1 MPRVDGATQMEP
13 KYLDRSMQKHDHGE
27 ALKQMFFHNSYKD
40 LDELRPLLTK
50 ETEEGRCIS
59 EGMRRCVNAYVET
72 DEQALER
79 IFTDID
85 SQRLYQMLQRL
96 YSQDN
101 ETGRLITHNLLE
113 AAYACFEGKVWHY
126 SYSVTGQVELITT
139 ERKGINPESLAFTPE
154 ERMRHMLAKNEWIMK
169 ENKFY
174 AEQAR
179 WLKED
184 MRKSTIYKARQE
196 DWPRWEEA
204 LSTDWLSAGFE
215 AGGPVTALDLA
226 HELRATMRPIHPLE
240 TQVEDS
246 ERRQNYREYQK
257 RLRAYSDVS
266 GVCGCVASPGALG
279 LLDAFFGAGRV
290 QSKER
295 RRQRPY

>member
-1 MPRVDGATQMEP
+1 MDNATQVEENDEEMRVARVDKATQMEP
-13 KYLDRSMQKHDHGE
+13 ECIDRMTQKHDHGE
-27 ALKQMFFHNSYKD
+27 ALKRMFFYSSYTN
-40 LDELRPLLTK
+40 LEELRPLLTK
-50 ETEEGRCIS
+50 ETVEGRQIS
-59 EGMRRCVNAYVET
+59 EGMWRCVNAFVET

-85 SQRLYQMLQRL
+85 SQRLYHMLQRL

-101 ETGRLITHNLLE
+101 ETGRLIAHNLLE
-113 AAYACFEGKVWHY
+113 AAYACFEGKIWHY
-126 SYSVTGQVELITT
+126 SYSITGQVELITT
-139 ERKGINPESLAFTPE
+139 ERKGVDLESLAFTPE

-184 MRKSTIYKARQE
+184 MKKSTIYKARQE
-196 DWPRWEEA
+196 DWHRWEEA

-246 ERRQNYREYQK
+246 ERRQKYREYQK

-266 GVCGCVASPGALG
+266 GVCVCCLTRCLG
-279 LLDAFFGAGRV
+279 PA
-290 QSKER
+290 
-295 RRQRPY
+295 